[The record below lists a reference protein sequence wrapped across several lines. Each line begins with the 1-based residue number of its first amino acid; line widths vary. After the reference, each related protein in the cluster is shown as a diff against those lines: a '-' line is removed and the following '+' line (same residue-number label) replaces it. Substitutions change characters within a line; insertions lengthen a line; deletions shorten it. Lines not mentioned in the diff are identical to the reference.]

1 MPGLLGDDR
10 RNVCLIGRTSKKLRD
25 AFTYCDLNL
34 VKTSLKQALFQCD
47 EGARAVLILPKND
60 AELSKALAHLLV
72 PALDNGASFIAVISQ
87 DPYARASAL
96 CGPEALAKRLS
107 IKTNEAELLPVKL
120 VSFQQGWEYKAAIIC
135 LTFDPGRAASK
146 CSLDY
151 PRSPE
156 FLVNAPDR
164 QDEIIIQRAF
174 NEFESINLEYLT
186 GGQSGAKGPWLVSGQ
201 RPGGREFVK
210 FVIKTGSI
218 RRIKEEI
225 DTMSTDCLNHI
236 PFPHFPPLIADRCV
250 VSSQKRAIVSMFVD
264 RAILFENYILTHSP
278 TLAIAALF
286 DGPFRLWR
294 AGVGRPEPVKIGPL
308 FQTRGIIPKNP
319 EGLNIA
325 WQEAKKCV
333 STVLSPAEMLDRL
346 LNHAPVEVYKVVS
359 HGDLHLRN
367 IFVRQNNT
375 EIILIDFSKSTEDP
389 ASREAATLDVSL
401 AFDIPERERERP
413 SNGLCLDLL
422 YQTPLFGC
430 HVTSQ
435 MCKRAEAIEQLRKQI
450 SNTVSETEY
459 RLAVASS
466 LLWHAHNRRNS
477 IAYLCASR
485 IIKTLEKSQ

>member
-151 PRSPE
+151 SGLPE
-156 FLVNAPDR
+156 SAPGR
-164 QDEIIIQRAF
+164 QDKIIIHRAF
-174 NEFESINLEYLT
+174 SEFERINLEYLP

-201 RPGGREFVK
+201 RPDGREFVR

-218 RRIKEEI
+218 RKIKEEI
-225 DTMSTDCLNHI
+225 DTISADCLNHI

-250 VSSQKRAIVSMFVD
+250 VSSQKRAIVSMFID
-264 RAILFENYILTHSP
+264 RAILFEDYILTHSP
-278 TLAIAALF
+278 TLAVAALF

-294 AGVGRPEPVKIGPL
+294 AGLGRPEPVKIGPL

-319 EGLNIA
+319 KDLNVA
-325 WQEAKKCV
+325 WQEAKKLD
-333 STVLSPAEMLDRL
+333 SIVLRPIKILNGL
-346 LNHAPVEVYKVVS
+346 LNHPPVDVYKVVA

-375 EIILIDFSKSTEDP
+375 EIVLIDFSKSVEDP
-389 ASREAATLDVSL
+389 ASRDAATLDASL
-401 AFDIPERERERP
+401 AFDIPKNERGRP
-413 SNGLCLDLL
+413 SDKLCLDFL
-422 YQTPLFGC
+422 YKTPLFGC
-430 HVTSQ
+430 HVTPQ